1 MNITEIQE
9 LSSCSANK
17 EVMIKWRGRVEV
29 QKTES
34 NDAQTLLESVQ

>member
-1 MNITEIQE
+1 MNILDIQK
-9 LSSCSANK
+9 LTSCPANR

-34 NDAQTLLESVQ
+34 NDAQTLIENA